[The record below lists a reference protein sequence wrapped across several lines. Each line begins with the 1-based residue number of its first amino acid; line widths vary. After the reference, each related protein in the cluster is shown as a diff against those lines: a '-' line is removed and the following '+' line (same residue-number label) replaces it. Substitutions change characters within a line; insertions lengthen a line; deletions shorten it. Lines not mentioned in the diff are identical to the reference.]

1 MNLEST
7 GKAGAPEVLLLS
19 DAQALQMLGKH
30 YCLLLPSYD
39 EETTPEAQLAALERE
54 IQLSHGGR
62 IRGVFARDADTA
74 LALGLYL
81 HGAVRVGVTVLEGE
95 VVLPADAAAVHPGK
109 VVYWHRKKDKTA
121 KKTKEALK
129 ALARPLSTVT
139 MKKLPKDSSLALMRP
154 DMAVEQ
160 LGKVLGGG
168 VTITCAG
175 MLPGDMESVWRDL
188 TLSPVGESALLE
200 RIEPILCEDDDHV
213 QILEGSSKKLR
224 MWSHMVRLERA
235 DDDLT
240 FVTDQIELDAGKL
253 NGLFTPV
260 AGLYLRME
268 QFRRTQRLKK
278 DRHALS

>member
-1 MNLEST
+1 M
-7 GKAGAPEVLLLS
+7 
-19 DAQALQMLGKH
+19 
-30 YCLLLPSYD
+30 
-39 EETTPEAQLAALERE
+39 
-54 IQLSHGGR
+54 
-62 IRGVFARDADTA
+62 
-74 LALGLYL
+74 
-81 HGAVRVGVTVLEGE
+81 GVTVLEGE

-109 VVYWHRKKDKTA
+109 VVYWHRKKDKAA
-121 KKTKEALK
+121 KKTKETLK

-168 VTITCAG
+168 VTITRAG

-188 TLSPVGESALLE
+188 TLSPAGESALLE
-200 RIEPILCEDDDHV
+200 RMEPILCEDDDHV

-240 FVTDQIELDAGKL
+240 FITDQIELDAGKL
-253 NGLFTPV
+253 NGLFAPV

-268 QFRRTQRLKK
+268 QLRRTQHLKK
-278 DRHALS
+278 NRHALS